1 MIGFGI
7 DGINGLSDDIFGD
20 DINKMK
26 RICGKLEKAAT
37 DILRDEFKRTV
48 KEENENSEREE
59 KRKKFHEDVN
69 KVMTDDDEGLNEDA
83 QKYVKNIIENMR
95 PARCRT
101 EDKVEKLEMRINELS
116 RRLDDE
122 INKNMQVRDRLK
134 KLVNVLDQ
142 R

>member
-1 MIGFGI
+1 MNEFRIY
-7 DGINGLSDDIFGD
+7 GINGLSDDIFGD

-26 RICGKLEKAAT
+26 RICDKLEKAVT

-69 KVMTDDDEGLNEDA
+69 KVITDDYEGLNEDT

-142 R
+142 